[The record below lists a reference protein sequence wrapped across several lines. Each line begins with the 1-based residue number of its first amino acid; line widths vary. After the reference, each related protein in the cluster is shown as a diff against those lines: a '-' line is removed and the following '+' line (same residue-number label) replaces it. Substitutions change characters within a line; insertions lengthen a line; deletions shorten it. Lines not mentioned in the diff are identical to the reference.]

1 MWYKVSEKTP
11 EMGVEIIGYNQDWV
25 DEDFNPNGTRV
36 CFYDDTGWYSA
47 KWSNDQDS
55 YSTVGC
61 MRSGCSEDNCEFS
74 NSCKSKN
81 GPTHWIP
88 MPKMENVE
96 IIEPGRETDKLT
108 KMAKTVY
115 EITDEYSEKNEL
127 HCLVLMSDKIGGAS
141 FTIGSESAIVKEF
154 KELAKRHDAFKNILN
169 KLKQL

>member
-47 KWSNDQDS
+47 KWSNDSDS

-61 MRSGCSEDNCEFS
+61 MRSGCSEDNCEFI
-74 NSCKSKN
+74 NICNSKN

-115 EITDEYSEKNEL
+115 EIADEYSEKNEL

>member
-1 MWYKVSEKTP
+1 MKH
-11 EMGVEIIGYNQDWV
+11 
-25 DEDFNPNGTRV
+25 NPFVPREWRTAILTFDNGHRARAEV
-36 CFYDDTGWYSA
+36 LL
-47 KWSNDQDS
+47 
-55 YSTVGC
+55 
-61 MRSGCSEDNCEFS
+61 
-74 NSCKSKN
+74 
-81 GPTHWIP
+81 
-88 MPKMENVE
+88 
-96 IIEPGRETDKLT
+96 PGTDKLT

>member
-1 MWYKVSEKTP
+1 MWYKVSEKMP

-61 MRSGCSEDNCEFS
+61 MRSECSEDNCEFS

-141 FTIGSESAIVKEF
+141 FMIGSESAIVKEF